1 MEEKS
6 ARHSF
11 VHNMLRLD
19 IQSRFFYDNDGLD
32 LDLLL
37 QSGNS
42 EVTPLIARSREQTG
56 PI

>member
-19 IQSRFFYDNDGLD
+19 IQSRFFMIMMAWTWIYSFNQGI
-32 LDLLL
+32 
-37 QSGNS
+37 QK
-42 EVTPLIARSREQTG
+42 
-56 PI
+56 